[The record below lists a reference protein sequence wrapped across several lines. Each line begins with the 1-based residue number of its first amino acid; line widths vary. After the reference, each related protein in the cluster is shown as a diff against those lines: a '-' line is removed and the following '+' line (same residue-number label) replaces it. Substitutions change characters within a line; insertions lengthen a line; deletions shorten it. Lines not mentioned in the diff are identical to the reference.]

1 MCISVGKESH
11 MIIHECVHLQSLN
24 LIVNFF
30 LFCSSKRLL
39 LNCPHYSSIL
49 LLEYCNR
56 VFMYLL
62 LAQDPG

>member
-11 MIIHECVHLQSLN
+11 MIIHECVHLQS
-24 LIVNFF
+24 
-30 LFCSSKRLL
+30 SKRLL

-49 LLEYCNR
+49 LLEYWNR